1 MPFAGWWPEHCP
13 RRQMPAVSVLTEL
26 MRLVVMLSFL
36 SFLLDMQDIELG
48 MQKSYEIEMV
58 GKSYGW

>member
-1 MPFAGWWPEHCP
+1 
-13 RRQMPAVSVLTEL
+13 MPAVFELTEL
-26 MRLVVMLSFL
+26 VRLVVMLSFL

-48 MQKSYEIEMV
+48 MQKSYGIEMV